1 MCNLSTKA
9 SNASNPI
16 LPSTQ
21 HNFST
26 FLQHLY
32 SRPLTHEHLLKYQ
45 TLFHCKIII
54 FLLPL
59 CPNRKSKTPTLQG
72 YLANNTK
79 NIRAQTI
86 LCFYDLHFYIFPLL
100 IRFEPDFRDSKFDF
114 CICVYHIFG

>member
-1 MCNLSTKA
+1 MCNLSTK
-9 SNASNPI
+9 SKQRKQPYSPLN
-16 LPSTQ
+16 STQ
-21 HNFST
+21 FST

-59 CPNRKSKTPTLQG
+59 CPNRISKTPTLQG